1 MYAFN
6 YSVNINKIVESK
18 KLFGNYFA
26 NYLIFSKL
34 RAARQIVNIV
44 LMNAQAISLSGS
56 AK

>member
-34 RAARQIVNIV
+34 VAAKAMVNIADI
-44 LMNAQAISLSGS
+44 NAVPISLATP